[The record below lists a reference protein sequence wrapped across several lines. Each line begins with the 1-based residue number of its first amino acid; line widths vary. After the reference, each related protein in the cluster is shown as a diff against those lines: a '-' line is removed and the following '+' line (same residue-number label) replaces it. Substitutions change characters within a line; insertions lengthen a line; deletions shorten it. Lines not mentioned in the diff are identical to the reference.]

1 MEIAN
6 LRAIDPNWDDVLDER
21 SCYVLLRD
29 NGRKKFFI
37 ICKECGWIIEPPE
50 GVLQGCLQCLPE
62 NSVPTVPIDLLNK
75 YKLFKLLERI

>member
-29 NGRKKFFI
+29 NARKKFFI
-37 ICKECGWIIEPPE
+37 ICKECGRVIEPRELHP
-50 GVLQGCLQCLPE
+50 GCLQCLPE